1 MIASA
6 LALAHSQRHSSSLAD
21 SEASAQGT
29 TPAVVVSGA
38 ASEIAQWWRSVTAAR
53 AEATCTAKEEVA
65 MSREV
70 RVKQSDRWSME
81 EEKAHSAA
89 ESIRALIEGKGYES
103 PRKTALSSR
112 VEALAA
118 QEEANERLKKDK
130 ASKTNAIRQW
140 LSAQQQHEE
149 QEPLSEPRNSS
160 HEGGSVIGNEGM
172 SSLLAAAVT
181 YPPNARALG
190 MTTSNSNAAPTSP
203 ASGGDQHAHTAS
215 RTTTPSASVASST
228 PKSTSKRTQLYEV
241 TKQWRYFNSCAIL
254 LYGSFY

>member
-103 PRKTALSSR
+103 PRKT
-112 VEALAA
+112 
-118 QEEANERLKKDK
+118 
-130 ASKTNAIRQW
+130 
-140 LSAQQQHEE
+140 
-149 QEPLSEPRNSS
+149 
-160 HEGGSVIGNEGM
+160 GGSTG
-172 SSLLAAAVT
+172 S
-181 YPPNARALG
+181 AR
-190 MTTSNSNAAPTSP
+190 
-203 ASGGDQHAHTAS
+203 
-215 RTTTPSASVASST
+215 R
-228 PKSTSKRTQLYEV
+228 SKRAAEERQGVQDQRHSTVAQRSTATRTGTIV
-241 TKQWRYFNSCAIL
+241 GTKE
-254 LYGSFY
+254 

>member
-29 TPAVVVSGA
+29 TPAGVVSGA

-140 LSAQQQHEE
+140 LSAQQQQE